1 MRLRGPVVLYQP
13 REREGV
19 MPLGLLHLGSA
30 LAGQPVV
37 IVDGRLDLAPEAR
50 VAGLAREALCL
61 GVTVRSG
68 RNIGDALRISRAVRS
83 ANPVLPIVWGGG
95 HPTILPAQCLTS
107 EAVDACAMGP
117 GEETLGELVAALRA
131 ECLSPDLAG
140 LAWRRGEEVVIG
152 PPRASADAA
161 RAARADYKLLDLEHY
176 FRVRGARRLDYCS
189 SRRPWP
195 DPPPPQPGWSG
206 LPAERVVAELRDLVG
221 RLRITEVSF
230 QDEDFF
236 AEPRRAEA
244 VARGLLEAGAHFAW
258 SAAGSAAALRRVA
271 PEAFRAVAA
280 SGCTRVDV
288 RPPAEAV
295 LGGEE
300 AEAILEAARRLRVAG
315 IAGRFAFTAGFPGRG
330 KAGLAE
336 IQRLIRAL
344 RRIDPRC
351 EAPIWLHAPH
361 PGGPGA
367 MPPGFPVPERLED
380 WIGAGL
386 EVPGR
391 WVPDGLRRRASRLQ
405 FFFGEAGRPPGGGMG
420 KRLLRL
426 VARARVRLGFYRLD
440 LERHAVEGAARIR
453 TGRSRPQVGAQD

>member
-1 MRLRGPVVLYQP
+1 LRLRGPVVLYQP

-30 LAGQPVV
+30 LSGQPVV

-68 RNIGDALRISRAVRS
+68 RNIGDALRVSRAVRA
-83 ANPVLPIVWGGG
+83 ANPELPIVWGGG
-95 HPTILPAQCLTS
+95 HPTVLPEQCLGS
-107 EAVDACAMGP
+107 EVVDACAIGA

-131 ECLSPDLAG
+131 ERASPDLAG
-140 LAWRRGEEVVIG
+140 LAWRRGDKVVIG
-152 PPRASADAA
+152 PLRAPADAA
-161 RAARADYKLLDLEHY
+161 RAPRADYRLLDLEHY

-195 DPPPPQPGWSG
+195 IQAPPQPAWSG
-206 LPAERVVAELRDLVG
+206 LPAQRVVAELRDLVG
-221 RLRITEVSF
+221 PLRVTEVSF

-244 VARGLLEAGAHFAW
+244 IARGLLEAAVPFAW
-258 SAAGSAAALRRVA
+258 SAAGSAAALGRMS
-271 PEAFRAVAA
+271 PEAFRALAA
-280 SGCTRVDV
+280 SGCSRVDV
-288 RPPAEAV
+288 RPPAETV

-300 AEAILEAARRLRVAG
+300 AEAILEAARRLRTAG
-315 IAGRFAFTAGFPGRG
+315 IGGRFAFTAGFPGRG
-330 KAGLAE
+330 PAGLAE
-336 IQRLIRAL
+336 IHRLILAL
-344 RRIDPRC
+344 RRIDPHC

-361 PGGPGA
+361 PGPPGA
-367 MPPGFPVPERLED
+367 MPPDFPVPERLEG
-380 WIGAGL
+380 WVEAGL

-391 WVPDGLRRRASRLQ
+391 WVPSGLRRRASRLQ
-405 FFFGEAGRPPGGGMG
+405 FFLGEAGRPPGGRIG

-426 VARARVRLGFYRLD
+426 VARVRVRLGFYGLD
-440 LERHAVEGAARIR
+440 LERHAVEWSARIR
-453 TGRSRPQVGAQD
+453 TGRSRPQVGARD